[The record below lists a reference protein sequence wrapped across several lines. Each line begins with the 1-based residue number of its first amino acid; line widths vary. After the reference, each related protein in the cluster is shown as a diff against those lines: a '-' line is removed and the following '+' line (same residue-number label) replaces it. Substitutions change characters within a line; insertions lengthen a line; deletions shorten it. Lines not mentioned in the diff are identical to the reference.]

1 MELEGYRFAE
11 PIAEGGMATVY
22 RGEQLSLQR
31 PVAIKVLNRQ
41 MQAHDVALEAFERE
55 SLIIARLN
63 HPNIV
68 HVIDKG
74 LSANGTPYFVME
86 YVDGQDLSALIRS
99 ADMPPMRRV
108 EICLQIC
115 KALAYAHK
123 NGIIHHDVKPANI
136 LLDSEYN
143 VKVADFGIA
152 RFSRTGKPQSAE
164 TDEVMGT
171 LRYMAPELRDASD
184 KANVQSDLYSLGVLM
199 YEWFAGQLPQEGITL
214 AETGIKLPARLVRL
228 IDGCLHLDPSQR
240 PRSVA
245 YLQNQL
251 LRLLKGSHL
260 NATQAENAR
269 AAVDKKSFVLLDVLK
284 DNEAGGLYLFQE
296 KSSEEQVLVRKCHL
310 PAEGYDTAAKL
321 SELSH
326 PNIVRVHGVSR
337 NERAF
342 IIVSDYMAGGNL
354 EERLLQV
361 MPVHDFLFQAEKIC
375 AALAYAHRHGVYHQ
389 HLNAGSIVFDDND
402 VPMVSGF
409 GLPHLGESSLKASQ
423 YEGVRGDLFAAGL
436 LFYRML
442 IGEMPRWY
450 QDELQQGKAFMR
462 LPAEL
467 RGVLVK
473 LLDDKSRVCFEDFS
487 QVSKALSDVNTQLKT
502 LVHRPK
508 PVPEKV
514 DQDKK
519 KLLLLLLLVLF
530 FLTLLNTS
538 VLVMFG
544 LDSEIIQALRISL
557 ANLTT
562 DTY

>member
-41 MQAHDVALEAFERE
+41 MQSQDVALEAFERE

-74 LSANGTPYFVME
+74 LSESGTPYFVME
-86 YVDGQDLSALIRS
+86 HVDGQDLSQLIRR
-99 ADMPPMRRV
+99 ADTAPMRRV

-115 KALAYAHK
+115 KAIAYAHK
-123 NGIIHHDVKPANI
+123 NGVIHRDIKPANI
-136 LLDSEYN
+136 LLDAEYN

-152 RFSRTGKPQSAE
+152 LFSRAASHHTREGG
-164 TDEVMGT
+164 EVMGT
-171 LRYMAPELRDASD
+171 LRYMAPELRESFGE
-184 KANVQSDLYSLGVLM
+184 ANVQSDIYSLGVLM
-199 YEWFAGQLPQEGITL
+199 YEWFAGQLPQEGVTL
-214 AETGIKLPARLVRL
+214 AETAANLPPRL
-228 IDGCLHLDPSQR
+228 IQLIDACLKPDPQQR
-240 PRSVA
+240 PHSLA

-260 NATQAENAR
+260 NSKQAENAR
-269 AAVDKKSFVLLDVLK
+269 ATVDKKSFVLLDVLK

-296 KSSEEQVLVRKCHL
+296 KNSDAQVLVRKCAL
-310 PAEGYDTAAKL
+310 PAEGYEIAARL

-326 PNIVRVHGVSR
+326 PNMVRVHGVSR

-354 EERLLQV
+354 EERLLQTV
-361 MPVHDFLFQAEKIC
+361 AVQDFLVQAEKIC
-375 AALAYAHRHGVYHQ
+375 AALAYAHRHGVYHRY
-389 HLNAGSIVFDDND
+389 LRASSIVFDANGA
-402 VPMVSGF
+402 VKVTGF
-409 GLPHLGESSLKASQ
+409 GLPHLDESPPEKNLA
-423 YEGVRGDLFAAGL
+423 EGIEGDLSAAGS

-442 IGEMPRWY
+442 IGELPRWY
-450 QDELQQGKAFMR
+450 QGELQQGKAFMR

-467 RGVLVK
+467 RAVLVK
-473 LLDDKSRVCFEDFS
+473 LLGGEKNAHFGDFS
-487 QVSKALSDVNTQLKT
+487 QVAKALAAVNTELKT
-502 LVHRPK
+502 LVHA
-508 PVPEKV
+508 PEVVAEKE

-538 VLVMFG
+538 ILVMFG
-544 LDSEIIQALRISL
+544 LDNEIVQALRSSL
-557 ANLTT
+557 ANLST
-562 DTY
+562 DTS